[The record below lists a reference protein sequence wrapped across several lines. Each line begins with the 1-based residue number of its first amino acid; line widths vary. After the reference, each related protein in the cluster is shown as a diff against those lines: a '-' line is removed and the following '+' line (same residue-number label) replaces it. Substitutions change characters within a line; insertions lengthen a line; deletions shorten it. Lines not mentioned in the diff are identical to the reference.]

1 MINKNPIFV
10 GEKVRIMPD
19 FQKPVP
25 SYLIEKRNIVNLIL
39 FTALFALIF
48 INIYSPFGADKWFN
62 LTRIQFLTFS
72 SLVILTGVMV
82 VVISR
87 IIMYQLSK
95 KYIINLTHFLLWI
108 TAEIFAMA
116 LFYSMFQ
123 KIFLNDTRELIVLVK
138 MSARNTALVLLLPYS
153 VAWLYLSWK
162 EKKEQIELFSDTQ
175 RVQDTTP
182 DMIPFYDEKSVL
194 RFSVKKD
201 RLLYLEASENYIT
214 IYYLNK
220 GVVSKYLLR
229 ATMKRMEENLT
240 GTSILRCHRSYMVNF
255 EKVKVIRKDKDG
267 LKLQLD
273 HPEII
278 DIPISKTYSDNVMQK
293 FVSYSDQ

>member
-1 MINKNPIFV
+1 
-10 GEKVRIMPD
+10 MPD

-62 LTRIQFLTFS
+62 LTSIQFLTFS
-72 SLVILTGVMV
+72 SLVILPGVMV

-95 KYIINLTHFLLWI
+95 KYTINLTHFLLWI

-194 RFSVKKD
+194 RFSVKIA

-220 GVVSKYLLR
+220 GVISKYLLR

>member
-1 MINKNPIFV
+1 
-10 GEKVRIMPD
+10 MPD

-95 KYIINLTHFLLWI
+95 KYTINLTHFLLWI

-194 RFSVKKD
+194 RFSVKRD

-220 GVVSKYLLR
+220 GVISKYLLR